1 VPERGDCGGG
11 DLNGFLALLL
21 THDFLLGFGAGI
33 AAVYALSVTV
43 VLLLLNAVEEAEGT
57 LDKS

>member
-1 VPERGDCGGG
+1 M
-11 DLNGFLALLL
+11 NGFLALLL

-43 VLLLLNAVEEAEGT
+43 VLLLLNAAEEAEGT